1 MSDNLNVSEMSGED
15 RRRYQHLSVL
25 VAAKELLKVSHV
37 PLLRYEGSRVAR
49 VTVVLADVPGS
60 KHSREIDFSPCDSLY
75 TDRNGNLSLKA
86 ENAAVE
92 NTEENRCKLAS
103 EIVDNWDMKQLKE
116 YAHDCLN
123 RQYERFPSD
132 LENDWEWI
140 FGDEEEDDDA

>member
-1 MSDNLNVSEMSGED
+1 MSDNLNLSEMSYED
-15 RRRYQHLSVL
+15 RTRYQHLNL
-25 VAAKELLKVSHV
+25 LAATEELLKVSHV

-49 VTVVLADVPGS
+49 VTVVLDPPGKKNFKS
-60 KHSREIDFSPCDSLY
+60 IDFAPCDPLY

-86 ENAAVE
+86 RNATVE

-132 LENDWEWI
+132 LENDWEWV
-140 FGDEEEDDDA
+140 FGEEEEDNA

>member
-1 MSDNLNVSEMSGED
+1 MSNNLNVSEMSYKD
-15 RRRYQHLSVL
+15 RRRYQHLNL
-25 VAAKELLKVSHV
+25 LTATKELLKVSHV
-37 PLLRYEGSRVAR
+37 QIPEGARIAR
-49 VTVVLADVPGS
+49 VTVVLADIPG
-60 KHSREIDFSPCDSLY
+60 KKNAKEIDFSPCDPLY
-75 TDRNGNLSLKA
+75 TDRNGNLNLKD

-92 NTEENRCKLAS
+92 NTEENRCRLAS

-140 FGDEEEDDDA
+140 FGEEE